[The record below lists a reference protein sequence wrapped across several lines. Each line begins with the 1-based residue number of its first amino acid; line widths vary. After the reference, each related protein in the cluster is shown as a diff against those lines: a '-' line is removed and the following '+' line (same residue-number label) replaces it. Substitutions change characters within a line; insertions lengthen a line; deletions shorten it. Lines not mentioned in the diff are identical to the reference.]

1 MKTILKPAVAAA
13 ACLFVAHVASSP
25 ASATSIT
32 FDLDTTFSGS
42 APAGGSPWATA
53 TFDDAFGGS
62 ETVRLT
68 MSASG
73 LTGSEFISGWYFNF
87 DTPALDPL
95 ALTVV
100 EVDVTAVSATNVFLG
115 TDLFMADGD
124 GSFDILFDFP
134 PPPGNFASKFS
145 GGESVIYDLTYTSAI
160 TALSFNFLSAGGGNS
175 PSGLPT
181 AAHVQ
186 GGPAS
191 G

>member
-1 MKTILKPAVAAA
+1 MKSILKPAVAAA

-73 LTGSEFISGWYFNF
+73 SHGFRVHKW
-87 DTPALDPL
+87 
-95 ALTVV
+95 VV
-100 EVDVTAVSATNVFLG
+100 FQLRFSA
-115 TDLFMADGD
+115 
-124 GSFDILFDFP
+124 
-134 PPPGNFASKFS
+134 
-145 GGESVIYDLTYTSAI
+145 
-160 TALSFNFLSAGGGNS
+160 
-175 PSGLPT
+175 
-181 AAHVQ
+181 
-186 GGPAS
+186 
-191 G
+191 